1 MGGRLVLRRHLAVT
15 RRVLRTVIK
24 RPSLDPASRL
34 TKGSRAQVRK
44 QNEMGEGDD
53 AAKRAE
59 MLSRYGIMDSP
70 AEEVFDQIV
79 RDAAF
84 LTGAPI
90 STISM
95 VDDHRQWFKAKTGLS
110 HDGDPIDQSICAVA
124 VQQSGA
130 FIVDDA
136 SKDERFRDLKAVGE
150 GVIRFYAGIPL
161 VVRDGTQIGTL
172 CVIDSQARQGLD
184 GDERNALEALARRT
198 VAALEVRR
206 DLRDSGE
213 GDHPSNQVWMDR
225 AKVLLEQAAAAL
237 THVGATGAVAQL
249 EQVID
254 VVAGIEQKQERG

>member
-1 MGGRLVLRRHLAVT
+1 M
-15 RRVLRTVIK
+15 
-24 RPSLDPASRL
+24 S
-34 TKGSRAQVRK
+34 
-44 QNEMGEGDD
+44 EGDD

-59 MLSRYGIMDSP
+59 SLRRYGIMDSP

-84 LTGAPI
+84 LTGAPV

-95 VDDHRQWFKAKTGLS
+95 VDEYRQWFKAKIGLS

-124 VQQSGA
+124 VQQSGT

-136 SKDERFRDLKAVGE
+136 SKDDRFRNLNAVGE
-150 GVIRFYAGIPL
+150 GAIRFYAGIPL

-172 CVIDSQARQGLD
+172 CVIDNQARQGLD
-184 GDERNALEALARRT
+184 DEERNALEALAKRT

-206 DLRDSGE
+206 DLRDAGE
-213 GDHPSNQVWMDR
+213 GDHPSNHIWMDR

-237 THVGATGAVAQL
+237 THVGATGALAQL

-254 VVAGIEQKQERG
+254 VVASIDQKQERG